1 MDNYPFYLKIQI
13 TKESAGL
20 LFVDVSVLFVHS
32 LGFGHHF
39 QQFIKHRNYNCTV
52 HF

>member
-13 TKESAGL
+13 TKEAAGL
-20 LFVDVSVLFVHS
+20 LVVDVSMLFVQP

-39 QQFIKHRNYNCTV
+39 QQFIKHRN
-52 HF
+52 